1 MKLLKGHLNLVQ
13 LQPRQNPT
21 RKNVMIWAFLMRLR
35 LQKLKWSILQLEDRL
50 RIPICWKK
58 QNIWSLPGENFPSWF
73 SRLTVLFRPS
83 QGSRQDLSPS
93 QELPEQIII
102 NDVATPP
109 FPSRAQGVRSG
120 PTPPDKRVLQQK
132 EFDKKLRAKRDIF
145 TRGRSLSLSSFK
157 LTSKFKKSSS
167 EKSPKRLKYWD
178 KERSEPGGQP
188 RGELD
193 LVDMEQLINMEDLEE
208 EI

>member
-1 MKLLKGHLNLVQ
+1 
-13 LQPRQNPT
+13 
-21 RKNVMIWAFLMRLR
+21 MRIFSDFLR
-35 LQKLKWSILQLEDRL
+35 LTS
-50 RIPICWKK
+50 
-58 QNIWSLPGENFPSWF
+58 
-73 SRLTVLFRPS
+73 LFRPS

-102 NDVATPP
+102 NDVITPP
-109 FPSRAQGVRSG
+109 FPSRAQGARSG

-157 LTSKFKKSSS
+157 FPSKFRKSSS
-167 EKSPKRLKYWD
+167 EKSPKKTKYWD
-178 KERSEPGGQP
+178 KERSEPGAGGGA

-193 LVDMEQLINMEDLEE
+193 LLDMEQLINLEDLEE
-208 EI
+208 ERSTDKI